1 MVVVS
6 AREFRVN
13 QGKYLGMANTQKGI
27 LLKSR
32 FGTFKISPVSEDDML
47 ISKEEYF
54 RRIEEARDELKA
66 GGGTVLR
73 SHEDV
78 DNLLDSL

>member
-13 QGKYLGMANTQKGI
+13 QGKYLGMANAQKGI

-47 ISKEEYF
+47 ISKEEFF
-54 RRIEEARDELKA
+54 RRINEAKAELEA

>member
-32 FGTFKISPVSEDDML
+32 FGTFKISLVSEDDML

-54 RRIEEARDELKA
+54 RRIEEAKAELEA
-66 GGGTVLR
+66 SGGTILR

>member
-47 ISKEEYF
+47 ISKEE
-54 RRIEEARDELKA
+54 ARAELKA